1 MNIKTIKLKVNE
13 YGFGKNNNPYEIND
27 KQQPVSLSKVA
38 NKISES
44 IDSLNTNK
52 LSILVRGIQSGKH
65 KATTDQLLE
74 RILKDGVELEDV
86 KKPNTIFAAPY
97 HNEGTILQI
106 LEGFHKYKPKCEERP
121 QYIVDI
127 WMVFK
132 LDAYDNIEYLHP
144 RHKVIARDK
153 WKRKS
158 PENTGLIG
166 VVIINKGA

>member
-1 MNIKTIKLKVNE
+1 MNIKTIKFKVNE
-13 YGFGKNNNPYEIND
+13 YGFGKNDNPYEIND
-27 KQQPVSLSKVA
+27 KQQPISLSKVA

-44 IDSLNTNK
+44 IDNLNSNK
-52 LSILVRGIQSGKH
+52 LSILVRGVQSGKH

-74 RILKDGVELEDV
+74 RILTNGTELDDAR
-86 KKPNTIFAAPY
+86 NSHTIFAAPY
-97 HNEGTILQI
+97 RNEGTILQI

-127 WMVFK
+127 WMVFE

-144 RHKVIARDK
+144 RHNVIARDK

-158 PENTGLIG
+158 PKNTGLIG
-166 VVIINKGA
+166 VVLINKSA